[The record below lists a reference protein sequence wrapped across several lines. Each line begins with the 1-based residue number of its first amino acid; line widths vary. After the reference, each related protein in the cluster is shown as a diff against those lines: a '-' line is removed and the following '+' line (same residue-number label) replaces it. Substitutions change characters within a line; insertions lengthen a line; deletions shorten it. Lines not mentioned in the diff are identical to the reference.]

1 MSGGPGLSFYETL
14 VTAQADGA
22 ALSNSTTPTSIIPT
36 PAKFVLPSNFFANI
50 GKKLRVKA
58 SGRISTVVTTPG
70 NLTLDIRFGS
80 TVVWNGAASALNIV
94 AQTNA
99 SWSFELELTAR
110 TLGQTTVANLIGVG
124 QWISRAS
131 LNAPAVGTTTGVGVV
146 LLPDTAPAVGTGFDS
161 TATQAVDFF
170 ATFSVANAAN
180 SLTLHQYSLESLN

>member
-22 ALSNSTTPTSIIPT
+22 SLTNSTTATSILPT
-36 PAKFVLPSNFFANI
+36 PAKFVLPSNFFAAI
-50 GKKLRVKA
+50 GKKLRIKA

-70 NLTLDIRFGS
+70 NLTLDVRFGS
-80 TVVWNGAASALNIV
+80 TVVWNGAATALNV
-94 AQTNA
+94 AAQTNA

-110 TLGQTTVANLIGVG
+110 TLGQSTTANLIGVG

-180 SLTLHQYSLESLN
+180 SILLHQYSLESLN

>member
-1 MSGGPGLSFYETL
+1 MSGGPGISFYETL

-22 ALSNSTTPTSIIPT
+22 QLTNSTTPTSIIPAA
-36 PAKFVLPSNFFANI
+36 AKFVLPSNFFANI
-50 GKKLRVKA
+50 GKKLRIKA

-70 NLTLDIRFGS
+70 NLTLDVRFGS
-80 TVVWNGAASALNIV
+80 TVVWNGGASALNVV

-99 SWSFELELTAR
+99 TWDFEAELTCR
-110 TLGQTTVANLIGVG
+110 TLGQSTTANLIGVG
-124 QWISRAS
+124 RLITRAS
-131 LNAPAVGTTTGVGVV
+131 LNAPAVGTTTGVGAV

-180 SLTLHQYSLESLN
+180 QLTLHQYSLESLN